1 MLTLIVGA
9 AVGGA
14 AYALAKKRQ
23 ASTPVAAVTA
33 AGAGLGGAVVTGVA
47 LSVAS
52 VLVPVA
58 LIGGVGWWLF
68 AKKDGPKALGPGR
81 G

>member
-1 MLTLIVGA
+1 MLTILVGA
-9 AVGGA
+9 AIGGA

-33 AGAGLGGAVVTGVA
+33 GAAGVGGAVVTGVA
-47 LSVAS
+47 LSLTS
-52 VLVPVA
+52 VLLPVA
-58 LIGGVGWWLF
+58 VVGGVGYWLF
-68 AKKDGPKALGPGR
+68 FRKDGRKALGPGR